1 MTDQHEASASVQPPP
16 AVPAQAATAGAM
28 LRRLRES
35 AGVDAAVLAG
45 AMKVSLP
52 KLQALEADRLDQ
64 LPDLTFARGLAS
76 SICRA
81 FGVDP
86 APVLE
91 RMPTVVRGLPDA
103 RPSLNAPFRQGDE
116 NRSTPLAGGLSR
128 PLLAVVAVL
137 LLAAALIW
145 LWPTLP
151 IRLGQPEPATVP
163 AGEELPAEAVPPQG
177 VSESSPPAVAEP
189 DARVPAAAPVSA
201 LPEQP
206 AVVAPAPGAG
216 GAIASGSTPAPASV
230 APIPKGDLVFTA
242 TGESWVSVRDAEG
255 KSLLNRALQSGETV
269 SVSGLAPLSV
279 TVGRKDAVSVQVRG
293 EPFDLGPTGQSN
305 VARFQVK

>member
-1 MTDQHEASASVQPPP
+1 MTDRHDASASEQPTP
-16 AVPAQAATAGAM
+16 AVPVQAATAGAM
-28 LRRLRES
+28 LRRLREA

-52 KLQALEADRLDQ
+52 KLEALEADRLDQ

-91 RMPTVVRGLPDA
+91 RMPTVSRGLPDV

-116 NRSTPLAGGLSR
+116 NRSTPIAGSLSR
-128 PLLAVVAVL
+128 PLLAVVALL

-163 AGEELPAEAVPPQG
+163 AGEEPPAETVPPQG
-177 VSESSPPAVAEP
+177 ASESPPTAIAVP
-189 DARVPAAAPVSA
+189 DARMPEPVPVPA
-201 LPEQP
+201 EQP
-206 AVVAPAPGAG
+206 ATV
-216 GAIASGSTPAPASV
+216 TPAAGKGGVTVSGGTPAS
-230 APIPKGDLVFTA
+230 ASAALTPTGDLVFTA
-242 TGESWVSVRDAEG
+242 TGESWVSVRDADG
-255 KSLLNRALQSGETV
+255 KSLLNRALQAGEIV